1 MIDEAC
7 QKLGITLTDEGK
19 GEIRD
24 LMRKFADLNLNTDE
38 LKSQASAL
46 YDKLA
51 SHGINIGLN
60 KTDSMTI
67 FDRLLDYI
75 KQFQSWLKGLS

>member
-1 MIDEAC
+1 
-7 QKLGITLTDEGK
+7 
-19 GEIRD
+19 
-24 LMRKFADLNLNTDE
+24 MRKFAGLNLNTDE

-75 KQFQSWLKGLS
+75 KQFQSWLRGLS